1 MPVALRIGR
10 RRSSLSLP
18 TGVTTY
24 DALSME
30 SPDIQTPLIS
40 LKEGTDINVML
51 CYAAELHEVDA
62 YALRRGGYAPLF
74 LHTTSLPLQRA
85 QRTHTGG
92 TPKDAKQANLGR
104 LLAVSDLVG
113 CKPCTAFPEGLTDR
127 PICWRR
133 RYQAVCCPLALD
145 HSRLGYLTLPREP
158 IPGPLHAALLIYSR
172 LLCVTL
178 LPIYIQ
184 IP

>member
-62 YALRRGGYAPLF
+62 YLR
-74 LHTTSLPLQRA
+74 
-85 QRTHTGG
+85 
-92 TPKDAKQANLGR
+92 
-104 LLAVSDLVG
+104 
-113 CKPCTAFPEGLTDR
+113 C
-127 PICWRR
+127 
-133 RYQAVCCPLALD
+133 YQAHCGVVD
-145 HSRLGYLTLPREP
+145 MLPSSYTRPPCLCSERSGR
-158 IPGPLHAALLIYSR
+158 IRAAPRKMQSKQTWDD
-172 LLCVTL
+172 C
-178 LPIYIQ
+178 
-184 IP
+184 